1 MRLAMKQLSPTHSD
15 IAICEGYTVNGKIK
29 TTDAASSYTL
39 CVALD
44 GTADTMNVKIPA
56 TPSTASKIQE
66 LRDALIHSDFRLAG
80 VRFDNINIR
89 KYDFVDKRNIRR
101 CGYTATADSFTLINQ
116 GGKLCKK

>member
-1 MRLAMKQLSPTHSD
+1 MEKSKKPMPLLLTPF
-15 IAICEGYTVNGKIK
+15 
-29 TTDAASSYTL
+29 
-39 CVALD
+39 ALLL
-44 GTADTMNVKIPA
+44 TADTMNVKIPA
-56 TPSTASKIQE
+56 TPSTALKIQD

>member
-1 MRLAMKQLSPTHSD
+1 MEQLSPTHSD
-15 IAICEGYTVNGKIK
+15 IAICEGYSINGKIK
-29 TTDAASSYTL
+29 KTGAASYTL

-56 TPSTASKIQE
+56 IPSTAPKIQE
-66 LRDALIHSDFRLAG
+66 LRDAMIHSDFRLAG

-101 CGYTATADSFTLINQ
+101 CGYTATADSFTLIN
-116 GGKLCKK
+116 